1 MKWVSHLRAW
11 LVGVIKEGVT
21 PPAKPPAK
29 SGHVQFMKFAAA
41 RSLLA
46 DGLSIEA
53 AAVAV
58 GVEPAD
64 LKAWLSPYARG
75 ELALAYEPLI
85 AEKAKANQGART
97 DLRPILDK
105 SFKPVDTHKKIA
117 KAAKVDP
124 ATIAKVK
131 LIAFANISEGNRHE
145 ARGRQDC
152 KNVVR

>member
-11 LVGVIKEGVT
+11 LDRRHQGRR
-21 PPAKPPAK
+21 
-29 SGHVQFMKFAAA
+29 HAA
-41 RSLLA
+41 RKATCKKWARPVYEIRRRALLA
-46 DGLSIEA
+46 RGRSEHRGRGRCCRRGTGRSQGLAI
-53 AAVAV
+53 AVA
-58 GVEPAD
+58 GV
-64 LKAWLSPYARG
+64 